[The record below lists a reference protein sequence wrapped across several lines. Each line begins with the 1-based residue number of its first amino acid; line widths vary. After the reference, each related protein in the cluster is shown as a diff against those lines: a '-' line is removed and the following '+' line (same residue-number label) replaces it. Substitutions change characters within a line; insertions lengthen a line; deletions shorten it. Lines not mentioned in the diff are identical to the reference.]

1 MNARTNL
8 ARVGARRHAI
18 GVLAASLA
26 LTLAVA
32 ACGSDADDTVVGPSS
47 TSSAS
52 APEHGGGSD
61 HSSSTVTVGAVDF
74 AFEDLPS
81 RLEAGT
87 RIDLVNH
94 AEEELHELVAFRL
107 PDDEERTAA
116 DLVQLD
122 QAELGAVLGG
132 PPALVLL
139 APPGG
144 AETITAVG
152 DGTLT
157 EPGRYL
163 VFCSIPTGADPDEVP
178 GTRRAARRAAQQPKV
193 DGGPPHLVTGMFG
206 ELVVAT

>member
-1 MNARTNL
+1 MNARTDL
-8 ARVGARRHAI
+8 ARAGSRRRA
-18 GVLAASLA
+18 GRVLAASLA
-26 LTLAVA
+26 LSLTVA
-32 ACGSDADDTVVGPSS
+32 ACGSDADDPAVGSS
-47 TSSAS
+47 PTTSVGR
-52 APEHGGGSD
+52 ENGGSD
-61 HSSSTVTVGAVDF
+61 HPAPTVTVGAVDF

-81 RLEAGT
+81 QIEPGT

-94 AEEELHELVAFRL
+94 AERELHELVAFRL

-122 QAELGAVLGG
+122 QAELGAVVGG

-144 AETITAVG
+144 AETVTAVG

-163 VFCSIPTGADPDEVP
+163 VLCSIPTGVDPDEYL
-178 GTRRAARRAAQQPKV
+178 AAAAAAGEQPKV
-193 DGGPPHLVTGMFG
+193 DGGPPHLVAGMFG
-206 ELVVAT
+206 ELVVA